1 PAGAERRRQ
10 ARGERRV
17 IIDPVQRGV
26 REDEVPGRARRE
38 GADVARLEAEP
49 ALRARPRL
57 GEHRLGAVDAERLAR
72 RELVVETRGQLAR
85 TAPEIHHPHARARAD
100 ERQQVEERPRALVV
114 EAPVLCG
121 IPEVARHAGRI
132 SYPPPRSSTNAAGD
146 AIERG
151 ACHLARGM
159 PPESGFICSGSSRR
173 MARSTGRRPSPGAAC
188 SSGTAAALSGCCT
201 PTRARSSTS
210 LPSATGTRC
219 HRGTS
224 GAASG
229 KPPPSTPPATSFSSR
244 RAIRRTG
251 IPPAASRYHPT
262 RREIIRIRSSP
273 STRPPA
279 ARSGPIRPSPA
290 TWRTW
295 TSGGPG

>member
-1 PAGAERRRQ
+1 MLLGVAEALEEQRVLLGRADGASGVRVTAEGVAKGRLARHLGGDHVGGVIEVGRHLHRELPAGAERRRQ
-10 ARGERRV
+10 AREERRV

-26 REDEVPGRARRE
+26 REDDVPGRARRE

-159 PPESGFICSGSSRR
+159 PPVYRR
-173 MARSTGRRPSPGAAC
+173 
-188 SSGTAAALSGCCT
+188 
-201 PTRARSSTS
+201 
-210 LPSATGTRC
+210 
-219 HRGTS
+219 H
-224 GAASG
+224 
-229 KPPPSTPPATSFSSR
+229 
-244 RAIRRTG
+244 
-251 IPPAASRYHPT
+251 
-262 RREIIRIRSSP
+262 
-273 STRPPA
+273 
-279 ARSGPIRPSPA
+279 
-290 TWRTW
+290 
-295 TSGGPG
+295 